1 MQPDGDSDS
10 LLPLAWLFGQTTCTL
25 APRFGHNGHANLM
38 TAVCVSEAR
47 ELIMMVKM
55 DGDLDGLLENTDMM
69 ATFSKGDLMT

>member
-1 MQPDGDSDS
+1 
-10 LLPLAWLFGQTTCTL
+10 
-25 APRFGHNGHANLM
+25 M